1 MNGLPSTSDP
11 GAASQSVRR
20 FALIVLAMGLLLI
33 WWGAATTT
41 KQAGMAF
48 ADWPLSLGSVNP
60 PGWLSYMVPFLEH
73 SHRLLATAV
82 GLLVLTLFVMVY
94 GRSGKRILE
103 IVLLVGSL
111 AVVFAVFIVAGAE
124 RSDAARKSAALLL
137 GLSLSLVPIGWLVWS
152 WAKRGWPLLTK
163 LSALALLMVTTQA
176 ILGGLRVTE
185 VSDFFAV
192 LHGCLGQ
199 AFICV
204 LLLIVL
210 VTRPGWTSFGMGHAA
225 ASVKWVRRAAI
236 VLLSLTS
243 SQLIFGAS
251 MRHFHREGLADTGL
265 LRTDGQWIPSFDEP
279 ILTVMFLHKAN
290 GWLILVAVV
299 GLLVLMQ
306 RLGFVAGSGL
316 RHVRIILLA
325 LLVQIGL
332 GLAVIA
338 TGKHFW
344 LTNFHVLNG
353 LLILALVFILVVRAS
368 KRVTTE

>member
-1 MNGLPSTSDP
+1 MSGVTPSSPTEAGP
-11 GAASQSVRR
+11 FLRR
-20 FALIVLAMGLLLI
+20 FAIVVLAMAALLI

-73 SHRLLATAV
+73 SHRLLATVV
-82 GLLVLTLFVMVY
+82 GLLVLALFAMVY
-94 GRSGKRILE
+94 VRSAKRAFEVIMV
-103 IVLLVGSL
+103 VLGL
-111 AVVFAVFIVAGAE
+111 AIVFAVFVIAGAE
-124 RSDAARKSAALLL
+124 RSAPDRKANAMLL
-137 GLSLSLVPIGWLVWS
+137 GSLFSLAPISWLWWS
-152 WAKRGWPLLTK
+152 WVKRGWSLLAK
-163 LSALALLMVTTQA
+163 LSALALLMVTIQA

-199 AFICV
+199 AFFCV

-210 VTRPGWTSFGMGHAA
+210 VTRPSWSGFGIGYTGLPRL
-225 ASVKWVRRAAI
+225 WVRRAS
-236 VLLSLTS
+236 VGLLGLVS
-243 SQLIFGAS
+243 SQLIFGAA

-265 LRTDGQWIPSFDEP
+265 LRTSGRWIPDFDEP

-290 GWLILVAVV
+290 GWLILGAMV
-299 GLLVLMQ
+299 GFLFMM
-306 RLGFVAGSGL
+306 RKLGRGTGCAL
-316 RHVRIILLA
+316 RHLQVIFLA
-325 LLVQIGL
+325 LLVQISL

-344 LTNFHVLNG
+344 LTNFHVING
-353 LLILALVFILVVRAS
+353 LLILALTFSLVVRSS
-368 KRVTTE
+368 KPVATE